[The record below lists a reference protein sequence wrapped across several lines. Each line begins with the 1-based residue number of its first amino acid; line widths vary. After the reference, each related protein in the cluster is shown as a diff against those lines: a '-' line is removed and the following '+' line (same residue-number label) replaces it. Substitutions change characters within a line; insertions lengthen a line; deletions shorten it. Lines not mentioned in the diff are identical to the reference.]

1 MIYLILSILLNAYL
15 GIAFVIFNKKNI
27 DLYQAIV
34 FNYWVCVITGS
45 LVLGNFPINVEAIQA
60 PWFKWSIAMGFLFIT
75 VFNLIA
81 ISSIKAGVTITQTAN
96 KLSLVIPVIL
106 SYLLYK
112 DQMPAV
118 KVIGIIV
125 ALIAVYFVVKKDR
138 ESDSTSKSKEFMLP
152 VILFLGSGIIDSL
165 TTYVQKTFL
174 TSNEISNTYL
184 ISGFFTAGCF
194 GAISLAILF
203 IQKKKKFEIKN
214 LVAGIVLG
222 VPNYFS
228 IYYLVKALQ
237 SPLLSS
243 SATIPINNVGVL
255 LVVSLVGIFFF
266 KEKLNRLNYVGIAL
280 TLLAILL
287 IYLGDTFFK

>member
-34 FNYWVCVITGS
+34 FNYWVCVLTGS
-45 LVLGNFPINVEAIQA
+45 VVLGHFPIDGEAIQA

-75 VFNLIA
+75 VFNIIA

-106 SYLLYK
+106 AYFLYK
-112 DQMPAV
+112 DQMSLV
-118 KVIGIIV
+118 KVIGIAI

-138 ESDSTSKSKEFMLP
+138 ESETKSNSKELMLP
-152 VILFLGSGIIDSL
+152 VILFFGSGIIDSL
-165 TTYVQKTFL
+165 TTYVEKTFL

-194 GAISLAILF
+194 GAVFLGILF
-203 IQKKKKFEIKN
+203 LQKKKKFELKN
-214 LVAGIVLG
+214 LIAGVVLG
-222 VPNYFS
+222 IPNYFS

-237 SPLLSS
+237 SPMLSS

-266 KEKLNRLNYVGIAL
+266 KEKLNRQNYLGIAL

-287 IYLGDTFFK
+287 IYIGDTLFK